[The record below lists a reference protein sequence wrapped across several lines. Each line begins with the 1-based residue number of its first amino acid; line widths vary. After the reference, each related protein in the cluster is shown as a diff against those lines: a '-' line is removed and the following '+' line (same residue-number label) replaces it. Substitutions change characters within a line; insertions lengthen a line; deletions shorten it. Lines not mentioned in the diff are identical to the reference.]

1 MGKKAIFYQLASALC
16 SVFSNRALFLDCL
29 IEFAVYVYNSS
40 KYLVPTLKFLTRK
53 FNSSIMFFFHVKSN
67 SKTKSNQIFK
77 SVMIFCTDLFKSIR
91 YRYIEGKLFPYFV
104 SVQKNIYSKASVSA
118 VLIE

>member
-1 MGKKAIFYQLASALC
+1 MGKKAIFYKLASALC

-77 SVMIFCTDLFKSIR
+77 SVIIFCTYLFKSIKVF
-91 YRYIEGKLFPYFV
+91 IEGKLFPYFV
-104 SVQKNIYSKASVSA
+104 SVQRNI
-118 VLIE
+118 

>member
-77 SVMIFCTDLFKSIR
+77 SVIIFCTYLFKSIKVF
-91 YRYIEGKLFPYFV
+91 IEGKLFPYFV